1 MQHTA
6 AKGPRPRS
14 RRGHGDQLREEIL
27 AAVNRLL
34 DEWGSD
40 EKLTMRA
47 VAQEVG
53 VAAPSIYLHF
63 TDKAELVWAA
73 LADKYTQLA
82 AAMQTAEQA
91 VGTDAG
97 PRDRLRA
104 QLHAYCRFALANPGR
119 YRLMY
124 QVRQPVGDPEQLGHH
139 PARQVS
145 GPLRRGCASAPTPV
159 TRWRCRCTSAP
170 TRCGPACM
178 AWCRFNSRWRPRAPH
193 QLPSTGFSSWR
204 TACCTPWSALRSPT
218 ERRSPPRRGST
229 ASSPRPCSTRAFPE
243 RHPSRGRGAPEHR
256 TTRSLVQG
264 PGRSRGK
271 SGPSMIPTGGATQTR
286 LRGRWATAP

>member
-145 GPLRRGCASAPTPV
+145 GPLRRGLRECADAGHPLALPLHQCAHTLWTSVHGLVSIQLTMAAPGAAPAAVDGVLELADGLLHALVGAAV
-159 TRWRCRCTSAP
+159 TD
-170 TRCGPACM
+170 
-178 AWCRFNSRWRPRAPH
+178 RAPV
-193 QLPSTGFSSWR
+193 P
-204 TACCTPWSALRSPT
+204 
-218 ERRSPPRRGST
+218 
-229 ASSPRPCSTRAFPE
+229 
-243 RHPSRGRGAPEHR
+243 
-256 TTRSLVQG
+256 
-264 PGRSRGK
+264 
-271 SGPSMIPTGGATQTR
+271 TQTGIDR
-286 LRGRWATAP
+286 VIAASVFDDGVP